1 MEEGEPRN
9 QPPKRDLLLE
19 INPCRGTVRIDLLD
33 EDQDEDRFHVTP
45 DIVDV
50 QSLADVERYQCFT
63 FPEEGCYDLKIDRIS
78 MKKTA
83 RDSEFQG
90 SRYGWSD
97 EDCELGAQ
105 IYTLRI
111 TTANE
116 VWGDAENVQATIVF
130 SGNPKGHTPDLGG
143 EEFAPDVEGDFVP
156 EIRAGPEDD
165 VGADD
170 AEDDVGTEDA
180 EDDVD
185 ADDAEDDVGSEDA
198 EDDVGA
204 EDAEDDVDADD
215 AEDDV
220 GSEDAEDDVGAEDDY
235 GSEDDYEYDDEI
247 EEETDDFVVGESDE
261 FSLFNLKNVGKVECI
276 FVTRATDEL
285 WQFHEIRVTR
295 VKPKKK
301 EAVSSKQ
308 MYFKPVSRTYR
319 RTSNMIT
326 SYLS

>member
-33 EDQDEDRFHVTP
+33 EDQDEDRFLVTP

-63 FPEEGCYDLKIDRIS
+63 FPEEACYDLKIDRIS
-78 MKKTA
+78 MKKTT

-156 EIRAGPEDD
+156 GIR
-165 VGADD
+165 
-170 AEDDVGTEDA
+170 EDDVGTENADVDVGTEDA
-180 EDDVD
+180 DVDVGTEDADVDVGTEDADVDVGTED
-185 ADDAEDDVGSEDA
+185 ADDDVGTE
-198 EDDVGA
+198 
-204 EDAEDDVDADD
+204 D

-235 GSEDDYEYDDEI
+235 GSEDDYEYDDKI

-301 EAVSSKQ
+301 EVVSSKQ

>member
-63 FPEEGCYDLKIDRIS
+63 FPEEACYDLKIDRIS
-78 MKKTA
+78 MKKTP

-165 VGADD
+165 VGTDD
-170 AEDDVGTEDA
+170 AEDDVGT
-180 EDDVD
+180 
-185 ADDAEDDVGSEDA
+185 
-198 EDDVGA
+198 
-204 EDAEDDVDADD
+204 DD

-301 EAVSSKQ
+301 EVVSSKQ
-308 MYFKPVSRTYR
+308 MYFKPVSSCHTLQTR
-319 RTSNMIT
+319 RAALPPALPST
-326 SYLS
+326 